1 MSLHSRSLQTKFP
14 IPLCPKGQKHARQ
27 IPAEQTPASR
37 VSRAYKLCLV
47 TSQPETSMSSEV
59 SEKCSWERLSSQT
72 SPWQLST
79 AWPWDSCCQLPRDAG
94 WGTGGGIS
102 RIQMCQQAML
112 SRCEDTP
119 GQTHSSSPTRDTAP
133 GGGWAEGRP
142 KEKGMTLTAP
152 PTVLRVPPLLTSL
165 HE

>member
-1 MSLHSRSLQTKFP
+1 MPGRYPPSKHQ
-14 IPLCPKGQKHARQ
+14 PLAFRGLTNSAWLPVSQKHQCQVR
-27 IPAEQTPASR
+27 
-37 VSRAYKLCLV
+37 LV
-47 TSQPETSMSSEV
+47 RSAA
-59 SEKCSWERLSSQT
+59 WERLSSQT

-119 GQTHSSSPTRDTAP
+119 GQTHSSSPTRDTAR